1 MKTGRGGRSSFSGNH
16 VTIFGST
23 GFVGRYVVNR
33 LGEDSGSI
41 CMYGMSMKKLTW
53 CSGRVGTQMMLP
65 YRGDE
70 LDTRH
75 LKLMGDLGQ
84 IEFRVSDELDW
95 NCLKPEM
102 LIQPCFA
109 LLII

>member
-1 MKTGRGGRSSFSGNH
+1 

-33 LGEDSGSI
+33 LGRI
-41 CMYGMSMKKLTW
+41 
-53 CSGRVGTQMMLP
+53 GTQMMLP

-84 IEFRVSDELDW
+84 IEFRVSNAYVDLRPKLAVVVRLL
-95 NCLKPEM
+95 LK
-102 LIQPCFA
+102 A
-109 LLII
+109 V

>member
-1 MKTGRGGRSSFSGNH
+1 

-33 LGEDSGSI
+33 LGEDTGHA
-41 CMYGMSMKKLTW
+41 CKSMKKLTR
-53 CSGRVGTQMMLP
+53 CAGRIGTQMMLP

-84 IEFRVSDELDW
+84 IEFRVSNAYVDLRPKLAVVVRLL
-95 NCLKPEM
+95 LK
-102 LIQPCFA
+102 A
-109 LLII
+109 V